1 LQITKLQI
9 PGVVMPPRGPKG
21 YAFNRTRTT
30 YLATDLVIAR
40 THWSR
45 FRGLM
50 ATDSSRFP
58 RGQGLWISP
67 SHGIHTFAMR
77 FPIDAVYLDREQI
90 VIHIE
95 ENLKPWRLAAVRVNA
110 ASVIEVPTGMIRE
123 SLTALGDQ
131 VDISFEEH
139 PPHTEAA

>member
-1 LQITKLQI
+1 
-9 PGVVMPPRGPKG
+9 MPRPGPKG

-30 YLATDLVIAR
+30 YLATDLLMAR

-50 ATDSSRFP
+50 ATDSSRFT

-77 FPIDAVYLDREQI
+77 FPIDAVYLDRERV

-95 ENLKPWRLAAVRVNA
+95 EDLKPWRMAAIRVQA
-110 ASVIEVPTGMIRE
+110 ASVLEVPTGTVRQ
-123 SLTALGDQ
+123 SLTAVGDQ
-131 VDISFEEH
+131 VDISFEER
-139 PPHTEAA
+139 PTHTAAA

>member
-1 LQITKLQI
+1 
-9 PGVVMPPRGPKG
+9 MFRGPKG

-30 YLATDLVIAR
+30 YLATDLLIAR

-50 ATDSSRFP
+50 ATDSSRFS
-58 RGQGLWISP
+58 RGQGLWINP

-77 FPIDAVYLDREQI
+77 FPIDAVYLDRERI

-95 ENLKPWRLAAVRVNA
+95 EGLKPWRMAAVRVQA
-110 ASVIEVPTGMIRE
+110 ASVLELPTGAVHE
-123 SLTALGDQ
+123 SLTVVGDQ
-131 VDISFEEH
+131 VDISFEER
-139 PPHTEAA
+139 PIHTEAA

>member
-1 LQITKLQI
+1 
-9 PGVVMPPRGPKG
+9 MPPRGLKG

-30 YLATDLVIAR
+30 YLATNLLIAS

-58 RGQGLWISP
+58 RGQGLWINP

-77 FPIDAVYLDREQI
+77 FPIDAVYLDRDRI
-90 VIHIE
+90 VIHLE
-95 ENLKPWRLAAVRVNA
+95 EGLKPWRLAAVRIQA
-110 ASVIEVPTGMIRE
+110 ASVLELPAGTIRE
-123 SLTALGDQ
+123 SKTKLGDQ
-131 VDISFEEH
+131 VDISFEER
-139 PPHTEAA
+139 PIHTQAA

>member
-1 LQITKLQI
+1 MTK
-9 PGVVMPPRGPKG
+9 PKG

-30 YLATDLVIAR
+30 YLATDLLIAR

-50 ATDSSRFP
+50 ATDSSRFS
-58 RGQGLWISP
+58 RGQGLWIRP

-77 FPIDAVYLDREQI
+77 FPIDAVYLDRERI

-95 ENLKPWRLAAVRVNA
+95 EGLKPWRMAAVRVQA
-110 ASVIEVPTGMIRE
+110 ASVLELPTGTVHE
-123 SLTALGDQ
+123 SLTVVGDQ
-131 VDISFEEH
+131 VDISFEER
-139 PPHTEAA
+139 PIHTEAA

>member
-1 LQITKLQI
+1 MSR
-9 PGVVMPPRGPKG
+9 PGPKG

-30 YLATDLVIAR
+30 YLATDLAVAG

-50 ATDSSRFP
+50 ATDSSRFT
-58 RGQGLWISP
+58 RGQGLWINP

-77 FPIDAVYLDREQI
+77 FPIDAVYLDRERI

-95 ENLKPWRLAAVRVNA
+95 EGLKPWRLAAVRVQA
-110 ASVIEVPTGMIRE
+110 ASVLELPMGVVHE
-123 SLTALGDQ
+123 SQTVLGDQ
-131 VDISFEEH
+131 LDIDFEA
-139 PPHTEAA
+139 PLHTEAA